1 MAASLG
7 ASVVRTPRPARVP
20 PRAGRR
26 RARLDAVRVRRPRR
40 ARRAA
45 ARASADEPPA
55 DAFGWDDLARRALA
69 TELVRTML
77 RPGGRLEPRLE
88 RLPLPERPVPRSLL
102 ALARASS
109 PAAALRDALH
119 PRVVPFPDCD
129 GAARAGCELAPGA
142 RADGARRVRCRDARR
157 FLARLFLL
165 AERHTPHELNRW
177 DLFHGHLFVAREL
190 DDDDGG
196 GGGGGGGVVGV
207 LMHAKEYPA
216 FDDAA
221 FPIDLGFCQRS
232 SPVKHVDAIAARR
245 NLLFV
250 ADASTG
256 WAAFA
261 TVDCAAES
269 ESESESEGVAPGVS
283 NPLHPGLLAVPELY
297 TTYEGDFGDVAGE
310 VVYVHGLRDRRPEH
324 AVFAFPR
331 R

>member
-1 MAASLG
+1 M
-7 ASVVRTPRPARVP
+7 
-20 PRAGRR
+20 
-26 RARLDAVRVRRPRR
+26 
-40 ARRAA
+40 
-45 ARASADEPPA
+45 
-55 DAFGWDDLARRALA
+55 
-69 TELVRTML
+69 
-77 RPGGRLEPRLE
+77 
-88 RLPLPERPVPRSLL
+88 
-102 ALARASS
+102 
-109 PAAALRDALH
+109 
-119 PRVVPFPDCD
+119 
-129 GAARAGCELAPGA
+129 
-142 RADGARRVRCRDARR
+142 RCRDARR

-190 DDDDGG
+190 DDDDDGG

-269 ESESESEGVAPGVS
+269 ESESEGVAPGVS